1 MVGGAADAHHGFAV
15 FLCAQGRWFGL
26 IASDPTVSR
35 WFSTLAADAPAALAD
50 ARAATRAWAAAGEH
64 APDHGITAEHP
75 LTIDLDATLLD
86 APGDKEHASPTFE
99 RGHGFHPLCMF
110 IDHVLDRKRWDTKE
124 ELRLAMVCWIE
135 RTYHRRRRQRGLS
148 RLTPVEYEA
157 LNQASL
163 TA

>member
-1 MVGGAADAHHGFAV
+1 MSGPYVQRLSRVRPSDAHHGFAV

-124 ELRLAMVCWIE
+124 ELPCSRHSRWIFLWLAVQHSP
-135 RTYHRRRRQRGLS
+135 R
-148 RLTPVEYEA
+148 
-157 LNQASL
+157 ASW
-163 TA
+163 